1 MDKEKTILEKV
12 EALLFKDEKP
22 VVEDTAKIELEE
34 EVVELAEAVTDKGV
48 VKYENLDEGAAIVL
62 VLEDGTEEPA
72 NGEYTFEDGTVIV
85 VKDGMLESV
94 AEVVVEEEEQ
104 SEDANPLE
112 QDVADLKEAVAT
124 ILEKFT
130 SHLESFEAFKKAPVK
145 EEFKAPKKDVV
156 ISSKD
161 DALNGLLKFRTKK

>member
-12 EALLFKDEKP
+12 EALFLTEEKP
-22 VVEDTAKIELEE
+22 VEETVSVELEE

-48 VKYENLDEGAAIVL
+48 IKYENLEEGAAIVL

-104 SEDANPLE
+104 SEEVNPLE

-130 SHLESFEAFKKAPVK
+130 AYSESFEAFKKAPAK

-161 DALNGLLKFRTKK
+161 NALNGLLKFRTKK